1 MEIKSRIEKEI
12 NEMLKSK
19 YLLKRKLNVENI
31 EGAKDKKDFKRR
43 FGLKW
48 DLIKITQRYLFTIE
62 DKVKIVNGALYY
74 ILQLSQLEHMFE
86 NIKIDE
92 EYYKKIIHD
101 EKFTC

>member
-48 DLIKITQRYLFTIE
+48 DSIKITQRYLFTIE